1 MEPIKKENNKDF
13 SIIFKEVEKFH
24 QKDSSIN
31 DNIVNEEDLQQDES
45 IRAFGEICREINSIE
60 SNSAVFMT
68 FS

>member
-1 MEPIKKENNKDF
+1 MKPIKKENNRDF